1 MTTEFHRRQ
10 YVRAN
15 VDIPVE
21 FSVERD
27 VRREQGVAVD
37 LGAGGMRLRTPIDL
51 HAGSDIEMRFRLGRN
66 GDREIVARG
75 RVVLS
80 FFNRNQQTYQHGIA
94 FTAVSREDRIAID
107 EFVRAQEV
115 GKGA

>member
-1 MTTEFHRRQ
+1 MTTEYHRRQ

-21 FSVERD
+21 FSVVEGRG
-27 VRREQGVAVD
+27 REPGLAVD
-37 LGAGGMRLRTPIDL
+37 LGAGGMRLSTSVDL
-51 HAGSDIEMRFRLGRN
+51 HPGSDVELRFRLGRN
-66 GDREIVARG
+66 GDREILARG

-80 FFNRNQQTYQHGIA
+80 FFNRKQNTYQHGIA

-107 EFVRAQEV
+107 EFVRAQEL
-115 GKGA
+115 GRGA